1 MTSHGIEM
9 TPRDILRAAA
19 DLIEDRGWYRK
30 GSPDGPGL
38 VCASTAITNV
48 AGFGSRAAV
57 DARVLL
63 LEYLASR
70 AEVVYLAS
78 RAEVVQLLLG
88 RVDSHTRIYAWNDSQ
103 PNAEVVVNAMRAA
116 AQA

>member
-70 AEVVYLAS
+70 AEVV
-78 RAEVVQLLLG
+78 QPLLG